1 MDRSRARQASSP
13 GLKLAWIILGASFMA
28 SLIASVLSIA
38 RTINW
43 IRLRGDTVPSSYT
56 VATQI
61 SEWIFGLSS
70 AGLLVL
76 TIVAILRG
84 YRDR

>member
-1 MDRSRARQASSP
+1 MDDSSP
-13 GLKLAWIILGASFMA
+13 KQTSRSNLALAWIILGCTFVL
-28 SLIASVLSIA
+28 SLIASVVMIA

-43 IRLRGDTVPSSYT
+43 IRLRGTTVPPSYT
-56 VATQI
+56 ALTQV

-70 AGLLVL
+70 AGLLLLV
-76 TIVAILRG
+76 VMAILRS